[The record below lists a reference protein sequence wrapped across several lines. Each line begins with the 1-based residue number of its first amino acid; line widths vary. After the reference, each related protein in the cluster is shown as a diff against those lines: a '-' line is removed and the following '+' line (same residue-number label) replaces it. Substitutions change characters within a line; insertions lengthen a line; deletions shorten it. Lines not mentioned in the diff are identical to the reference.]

1 MIHGSMSRWTVFLAA
16 LLLACGSAL
25 ALDAS
30 PTAPD
35 RSRDFELA
43 YTVADDT
50 LTLDD
55 IISGRSRLGF
65 NPLVGKGLSIVGE
78 PGRTVWLRMRM
89 DPARDAGVQAVTLPR
104 QRIDRAR
111 LYLGDANA
119 APVAQTGIAL
129 APAGATSWPDSLP
142 LPLPAPSSGVN
153 TVYLAVQGL
162 GHLDLQPRLRSAAA
176 LQRSVHY
183 SSLGYGVLYGV
194 LLLTAAAA
202 VYRRWS
208 SVERTLRLAI
218 AAFAILAAS
227 IVGNYHLQLS
237 LGGHSLA
244 STPALP
250 SALWIIACG
259 PLLWATQQYAGFDKN
274 TPALARALDRMGL
287 GFVLAGIAVLFLP
300 ARELDHVQAGALLAL
315 AVAATLCAMALFFD
329 ARQWRWLSV
338 LLWLA
343 VVPALAALVLSLWQW
358 LPSSMVARRAFEFVL
373 AAQLANYLLLPWMR
387 QAMQFRAKRRRP
399 GPPELS
405 AAEKIA
411 HARDWMLSSLQASI
425 ESDADD
431 EDMEWI
437 AYRRLMGGLKPVLPQ
452 AAAAVIAMNYHH
464 EDLLLVEPKEA
475 QARFQMLLAQRGSL
489 LKNLSRSLAPQ
500 QIGVDFNGP
509 DGPVSQ
515 VLLAIIPLPIDRPG
529 WGALVI
535 ERLGQVS
542 YSDDELDL
550 CTEFAALATT
560 AGDEAASVK
569 QRRRNSEID
578 AESGVYRRETIE
590 QWLAR
595 AQEQAVLKRKPLS
608 ILRIGIDD
616 FTATAP
622 DHPSSPVRTLADL
635 IRDEIN
641 YGETIG
647 RLGDDEFLVL
657 LPNRQIGE
665 ARTLGERICLQVRK
679 RALPFAEDASLL
691 VSVGAAQLQPGERSP
706 KLLLER
712 AQRALSKA
720 RQYGGDQVQAVASG
734 TT

>member
-1 MIHGSMSRWTVFLAA
+1 MIFGIRVSWSVLLAA
-16 LLLACGSAL
+16 CLLACTSGWAL
-25 ALDAS
+25 A
-30 PTAPD
+30 APSAATD
-35 RSRDFELA
+35 QSRSFDLA
-43 YTVADDT
+43 FAVADDA
-50 LTLDD
+50 LQLDD
-55 IISGRSRLGF
+55 IVSGRVRLGF
-65 NPLVGKGLSIVGE
+65 SPLVGKGLSIVGV
-78 PGRTVWLRMRM
+78 PGRTVWLRLRLGS
-89 DPARDAGVQAVTLPR
+89 ARDGRLQSITLPR
-104 QRIDRAR
+104 QRIDRVR
-111 LYLGDANA
+111 LYLGDSSPTA
-119 APVAQTGIAL
+119 VAQTGIAL
-129 APAGATSWPDSLP
+129 APAGGSSWPDSLT
-142 LPLPAPSSGVN
+142 LPLPAPESGVN
-153 TVYLAVQGL
+153 TIYLAVQGL
-162 GHLDLQPRLRSAAA
+162 GHLDLQPRLRSAAERQA
-176 LQRSVHY
+176 QGHY
-183 SSLGYGVLYGV
+183 SSLGYGVLYGT
-194 LLLTAAAA
+194 LLVVALAA

-208 SVERTLRLAI
+208 SVERTLRLSI
-218 AAFAILAAS
+218 ASFAVLAAS
-227 IVGNYHLQLS
+227 ILGNYHLQLS
-237 LGGHSLA
+237 LGGHTLGSV
-244 STPALP
+244 PVLP

-274 TPALARALDRMGL
+274 SPGMASALDRLGL
-287 GFVLAGIAVLFLP
+287 AFVLAGAAVLFLP
-300 ARELDHVQAGALLAL
+300 LVELQHAQTGALLSLGATAL
-315 AVAATLCAMALFFD
+315 VCAVSLLFD

-343 VVPALAALVLSLWQW
+343 VAPALAAIVLSLWQW
-358 LPSSMVARRAFEFVL
+358 LPSSIAVRRGFEFVL
-373 AAQLANYLLLPWMR
+373 AAQLANYLLLPWLR
-387 QAMQFRAKRRRP
+387 QAMQFRARRRRP

-411 HARDWMLSSLQASI
+411 HARDWMLSSLQASMD
-425 ESDADD
+425 SDADD

-452 AAAAVIAMNYHH
+452 VAAAVIAMNYHN

-475 QARFQMLLAQRGSL
+475 QPRFQMLLAQRGSL

-515 VLLAIIPLPIDRPG
+515 VLLAVIPLPIDRPG

-535 ERLGQVS
+535 ERLPRVV

-569 QRRRNSEID
+569 QHRRNSEVD
-578 AESGVYRRETIE
+578 AESGVYRREIIE

-595 AQEQAVLKRKPLS
+595 AQEQSVLKHKPLS

-616 FTATAP
+616 FITLAGEQVV
-622 DHPSSPVRTLADL
+622 SPIRSLADL

-647 RLGDDEFLVL
+647 RLGEDEFLVV
-657 LPNRQIGE
+657 LPGRQIGE
-665 ARTLGERICLQVRK
+665 ARALGERICVQVRK
-679 RALPFAEDASLL
+679 RALPFAVDASLR
-691 VSVGAAQLQPGERSP
+691 VSLGAAQLQPGERHP

-712 AQRALSKA
+712 AQRALAKA

-734 TT
+734 NT